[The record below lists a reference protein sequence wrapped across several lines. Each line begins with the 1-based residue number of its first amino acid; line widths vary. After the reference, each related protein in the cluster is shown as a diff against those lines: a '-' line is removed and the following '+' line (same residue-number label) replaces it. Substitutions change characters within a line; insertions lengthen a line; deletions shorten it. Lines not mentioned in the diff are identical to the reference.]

1 MDGLYTWDLNGWARF
16 PAARKIG
23 ISVNP
28 FNQIGDALDVETGDA
43 APSDAPAW
51 VIARRAAGAAQPWV
65 YVNRSNQR
73 STEDAMSA
81 AGIGLSEAAIWVA
94 TLDGT
99 QSVAQYRYPI
109 AAVQYANSAISG
121 GHYDLSIVTTY
132 GAGSGVLGGP
142 TLTNAD
148 LIAVHDSIQDDLW
161 GLIDTSVQ
169 SQNDFIFAVNHGT
182 SVQSIIDGWKQNPQ
196 YAKWQAAKATIGQ
209 TAGQASLTPDEVRQ
223 LSEVDSLVGIANALK
238 AELDTVQAKLTKDL
252 A

>member
-1 MDGLYTWDLNGWARF
+1 MAWSDWAAGVLNG
-16 PAARKIG
+16 I
-23 ISVNP
+23 
-28 FNQIGDALDVETGDA
+28 A
-43 APSDAPAW
+43 APNDPTNIDTLWAWSNAESGSDVMRWNNPLNTTQPWPNAVNMNSVGVKAYATENDGMAATVTTLLNGFYPTILANFRTSLPRQQWQNACANLGTWGTGCAW
-51 VIARRAAGAAQPWV
+51 IALYYGAAP
-65 YVNRSNQR
+65 
-73 STEDAMSA
+73 
-81 AGIGLSEAAIWVA
+81 
-94 TLDGT
+94 GT
-99 QSVAQYRYPI
+99 
-109 AAVQYANSAISG
+109 
-121 GHYDLSIVTTY
+121 
-132 GAGSGVLGGP
+132 LGGP

-161 GLIDTSVQ
+161 GLIDTSTQ

-223 LSEVDSLVGIANALK
+223 LSEVDSLVAIANALK